1 MRFHQ
6 PPAPF
11 TPSRTTHVKGTHS
24 ALPIEHHHR
33 FGVVR
38 ELEVVM
44 APPIRT
50 LLWILN
56 LLVIVLLV
64 GTLFGMFGMGGG
76 MMMGGGWMFGM
87 HSAGFV
93 WLVALTVVI
102 AVLVVLLARG
112 QVD

>member
-1 MRFHQ
+1 
-6 PPAPF
+6 
-11 TPSRTTHVKGTHS
+11 
-24 ALPIEHHHR
+24 
-33 FGVVR
+33 
-38 ELEVVM
+38 M

-87 HSAGFV
+87 HSAGLV